1 MKNDLPNTALRAS
14 LLSPSELQEEL
25 ARLVQ
30 RPRFS
35 GHALMTGLA
44 DPIVRLF
51 ESTLLQQNTSLSL
64 YESLT
69 GRACA
74 LLWIQ
79 AGPAVLR
86 ILVPLGTK
94 TACEWLIEG
103 LEKKRFLL
111 ALDVAETHQLAVV
124 QVPVQ
129 SSDSALAF
137 ARAAHSRAPWVTG
150 TPDEFA
156 DVLLEIRRVVQGLLL
171 VKPDSMLPGIQVEE
185 SYLAL
190 AVEVPAPITPPTD
203 SQARH

>member
-1 MKNDLPNTALRAS
+1 MKKDLPNTALRAS
-14 LLSPSELQEEL
+14 MLSPSELNEEL

-30 RPRFS
+30 RPRYDR
-35 GHALMTGLA
+35 HAVMTGLPDHA
-44 DPIVRLF
+44 VRLF
-51 ESTLLQQNTSLSL
+51 ESTLLQQNASMSL

-79 AGPAVLR
+79 AGPVMLR
-86 ILVPLGTK
+86 LLVPLGTTK
-94 TACEWLIEG
+94 ACDWLIEG
-103 LEKKRFLL
+103 LEKKCFLV
-111 ALDVAETHQLAVV
+111 ALEVAETQQLAVV

-137 ARAAHSRAPWVTG
+137 ARAAHSRAPWVTS
-150 TPDEFA
+150 TPDELA
-156 DVLLEIRRVVQGLLL
+156 DVLLEIRRVVQALLL
-171 VKPDSMLPGIQVEE
+171 VKPDSMLPGIRVEE

-190 AVEVPAPITPPTD
+190 AVEVPAPIMPPTD